1 MKLSLVSPA
10 PSEVSE
16 IMARVRGNGLQ
27 MRRVPARPPA
37 PAPTPKADNAGLGY
51 AAQLNPDS
59 PGPCEARFWDAVAG
73 LQKKEGL
80 TERAA
85 VARLVREW
93 PEGHKSMLK
102 EYNERAVVRQTRRRR
117 R

>member
-1 MKLSLVSPA
+1 MST
-10 PSEVSE
+10 
-16 IMARVRGNGLQ
+16 NGLL
-27 MRRVPARPPA
+27 MRRLPTRP
-37 PAPTPKADNAGLGY
+37 PKADSAGQVY
-51 AAQLNPDS
+51 APRLDPDS
-59 PGPCEARFWDAVAG
+59 PGPHETRFWGAVAG
-73 LQKKEGL
+73 LQKKDGL